1 MVHRRG
7 FTLIELLVVI
17 AIIAILAAILFPVFS
32 RAREKART
40 ASCLSNVKQLMLAV
54 LQYTQDYDERF
65 PTEYPRPP
73 GMTEG
78 VRWIVMLDPYIK
90 NRQIWVCPSWQQ
102 QPWHWCPGGPNALVS
117 TYQFNFQM
125 TGPRVGSQRIG
136 LSLARVKHPAEKCL
150 IKESQ
155 QYCGVWW
162 WNCQQWWCCIPRDLH
177 NGGCNCG
184 FVDGHAKWVSFDR
197 IWWDPSPEGRE
208 RLRRW
213 GDLTYDW

>member
-1 MVHRRG
+1 M
-7 FTLIELLVVI
+7 
-17 AIIAILAAILFPVFS
+17 
-32 RAREKART
+32 
-40 ASCLSNVKQLMLAV
+40 
-54 LQYTQDYDERF
+54 
-65 PTEYPRPP
+65 
-73 GMTEG
+73 
-78 VRWIVMLDPYIK
+78 
-90 NRQIWVCPSWQQ
+90 
-102 QPWHWCPGGPNALVS
+102 S

-136 LSLARVKHPAEKCL
+136 LSLARVKHPAKKCL

>member
-1 MVHRRG
+1 MRKFQG

-40 ASCLSNVKQLMLAV
+40 TACLSNVKQIMLGFM
-54 LQYTQDYDERF
+54 QYVQDYDEQF
-65 PTEYPRPP
+65 PCEITSIPP
-73 GMTEG
+73 GQTEAP
-78 VRWIVMLDPYIK
+78 RFIAQLDPYIR
-90 NRQIWVCPSWQQ
+90 NQQIWVCPSWKEA
-102 QPWHWCPGGPNALVS
+102 PWHWCPSGPNGLVS
-117 TYQFNFQM
+117 TYQVNFQV
-125 TGPRVGSQRIG
+125 TGQGNTGLPIARIAHV
-136 LSLARVKHPAEKCL
+136 SEKCI
-150 IKESQ
+150 IKESE

-162 WNCQQWWCCIPRDLH
+162 WDCQQWWCCIPTDLH

-184 FVDGHAKWVSFDR
+184 FADGHAKWVNFNQ
-197 IWWDPSPEGRE
+197 IWWDPSTEGQE